1 MSRYISALMLIL
13 MLTGLAAAQDWRK
26 DPASTSG
33 YNCDLVDALAEDFGS
48 ENILQ
53 TDSGEVTALS
63 EFLFSLFPECPRWDD
78 VPASERLAEDGRL
91 AELIEADELESI
103 RVLVENTT
111 LEWGDPACSI
121 MVDDFNETD
130 FNVLTGGHS
139 LDGIQVDVYLPGTKE
154 PVEMDVVKTDV
165 TRSGLPIR
173 QAWLEGDDFPLGEY
187 LFEVHIDGE
196 TSHFIW
202 LRNDNA
208 MNTISLVCPDRPIA
222 SGAESAP
229 ATTAGADREVTAVLN
244 DNDSYGIEDPVCTV
258 FVADQYEADLNVL
271 LIDWATDNVSVD
283 VYLPGESDAIAM
295 ANRQADEFEAYGK
308 MVPILTLWAERDSFP
323 LGTYSFDVHG
333 LGESYRFEWIREDS
347 AVNTIVVICDEPE
360 PAEDTDTEADDEE
373 PAVESDTE
381 ADDDEPAVEP
391 NTEADDDTTA
401 LEPDTEAGDDLTAR
415 LTDGEFLD
423 LEEIGCF
430 ITTSNLES
438 PFLGFAVAGYDLED
452 TSLSITFP
460 GETSPKSMDHQ
471 ETLTGEDSFPYRV
484 EWVEVDEL
492 PAGIYTID
500 VSTPDG
506 EFRFEWDR
514 QDDAYRTI
522 FFSCVPT
529 VEDE

>member
-26 DPASTSG
+26 DPASTRS
-33 YNCDLVDALAEDFGS
+33 YNCDLVDALAEEYGS

-53 TDSGEVTALS
+53 SDSGEVTALT
-63 EFLFSLFPECPRWDD
+63 EFLFTLFPECPRWDD
-78 VPASERLAEDGRL
+78 IPATERVAADGRL
-91 AELIEADELESI
+91 AELIESDELEGI

-139 LDGIQVDVYLPGTKE
+139 LDGIQVDVYLPGTTE

-208 MNTISLVCPDRPIA
+208 MNTFSLVCPDRPIS

-229 ATTAGADREVTAVLN
+229 AMTAGADREVTAVLN

-258 FVADQYEADLNVL
+258 FVADQYETDLNVL
-271 LIDWATDNVSVD
+271 LIDWANDKVSVD
-283 VYLPGESDAIAM
+283 VYLPGESEAIAM
-295 ANRQADEFEAYGK
+295 PNRQADEFEAYGK
-308 MVPILTLWAERDSFP
+308 MVPIRTYWADRDSFP
-323 LGTYSFDVHG
+323 LGTYSFDVHV
-333 LGESYRFEWIREDS
+333 LAETYRFEWIREDN

-360 PAEDTDTEADDEE
+360 PAAETDSEADDDE

-381 ADDDEPAVEP
+381 AGDDVTAV
-391 NTEADDDTTA
+391 
-401 LEPDTEAGDDLTAR
+401 EPDTEAGDDVTAR
-415 LTDGEFLD
+415 LTDGQFLD
-423 LEEIGCF
+423 LEDTSCF
-430 ITTSNLES
+430 ITTSDLES
-438 PFLGFAVAGYDLED
+438 PFLGFAVAGNDQED
-452 TSLSITFP
+452 ISLSITFP
-460 GETSPKSMDHQ
+460 GETSPRSMDHQ
-471 ETLTGEDSFPYRV
+471 ETLTGNDSFPYRV
-484 EWVEVDEL
+484 EWVEVDDP

-500 VSTPDG
+500 VSTPYG
-506 EFRFEWDR
+506 AFRFEWDR

-529 VEDE
+529 VEKE